1 MFQLLN
7 ILIFIHTNILASMKS
22 AIDYMNTLSKFGF
35 NQPANKNKKK
45 NQKTKEKKSFN
56 NIALMNVKGMRENY
70 LLVRTK

>member
-45 NQKTKEKKSFN
+45 NKKTKRQKKRN
-56 NIALMNVKGMRENY
+56 HLTI
-70 LLVRTK
+70 

>member
-35 NQPANKNKKK
+35 NQPAN
-45 NQKTKEKKSFN
+45 N